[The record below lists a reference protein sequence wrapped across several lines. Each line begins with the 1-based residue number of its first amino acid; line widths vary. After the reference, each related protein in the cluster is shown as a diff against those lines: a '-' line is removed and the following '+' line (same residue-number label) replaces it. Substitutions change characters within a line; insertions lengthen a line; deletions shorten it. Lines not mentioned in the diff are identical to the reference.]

1 MNQNLS
7 THQQHLDTLRQQNAP
22 HDLIESY
29 KQWIEAGHNLA
40 FPEDEQ
46 RWRKQ
51 GQNLLERVLNELKR
65 ERKSDERI

>member
-1 MNQNLS
+1 MNQT
-7 THQQHLDTLRQQNAP
+7 THRQYLDALRQQNAP

-46 RWRKQ
+46 RWREE
-51 GQNLLERVLNELKR
+51 GQNILERVLRELR
-65 ERKSDERI
+65 R